1 MKGGEIMN
9 LLAKSFAFDGMSLP
23 EGYVLCSFES
33 VDTKKETAI
42 KLDTN
47 KSKITPF
54 RSQTSLYSVQ
64 YKDVITFSTSLMKCN
79 HEKLTDDEYNSLTQ
93 WLLSPIVYRPFNVID
108 YPGITYHQNVVYNAI
123 CVGYDEFV
131 INGDIYGLTFNFECD
146 SSYGYSP
153 EQSYDFTGN
162 TPLVINNKT
171 EELSEDIYPEIELHC
186 NSTEGV
192 AIKNNS
198 YPEEMMTLKVLE
210 GQTLTIDNKHGL
222 IKDNLDMFNF
232 GTDTNLM
239 WIHLAPGINSITV
252 FGDVTGTIKYRYV
265 RKRGI

>member
-9 LLAKSFAFDGMSLP
+9 LMAESFTFNGVSLP
-23 EGYVLCSFES
+23 KGYVLCAFES
-33 VDTKKETAI
+33 VDTIHETSI
-42 KLDTN
+42 KLNTN

-54 RSQTSLYSVQ
+54 RPQASLYNVQ
-64 YKDVITFSTSLMKCN
+64 YKDVIAFSVSLMKCN
-79 HEKLTDDEYNSLTQ
+79 SEKISDNEYISLTE
-93 WLLSPIVYRPFNVID
+93 WLLSPVTYCSFTVID
-108 YPGITYHQNVVYNAI
+108 YPEITYHQNVIYNAI

-131 INGDIYGLTFNFECD
+131 VNGNVYGLTFSFECD
-146 SSYGYSP
+146 SPYGYSP

-162 TPLVINNKT
+162 TPFMINNKT